1 MLNLFLFLSIGIA
14 KPQKRNDGSLEPTTS
29 AAAAGVRPKCGWK
42 PKYKTVSSFRYCRNP
57 DILHSMKWIYIG
69 IDMSAIKS
77 QRLAAAIKSE
87 AYKSNISIN
96 KDGKWSE
103 GNRWALSFLVGTG
116 VAAGLMM
123 NSLKYDPHNTSTMYV
138 TDQFGRKTGR
148 EMSEIYIGI
157 SLASLAII
165 TPTMFAITGNF

>member
-1 MLNLFLFLSIGIA
+1 MSSLLLFLSIAIA
-14 KPQKRNDGSLEPTTS
+14 KPIKRNDGSSAPTTS
-29 AAAAGVRPKCGWK
+29 AAAARPKCGWK
-42 PKYKTVSSFRYCRNP
+42 PEYKSMERNSFSSFRYCRNP
-57 DILHSMKWIYIG
+57 DRNHSMKWIYVGVEQKKINT
-69 IDMSAIKS
+69 
-77 QRLAAAIKSE
+77 LTH
-87 AYKSNISIN
+87 KSNIKIN
-96 KDGKWSE
+96 KNDKWSE
-103 GNRWALSFLVGTG
+103 GNRWAFSFLVGTG

-123 NSLKYDPHNTSTMYV
+123 NSLKYDPHDTSTMYV

>member
-1 MLNLFLFLSIGIA
+1 MLNLFMFLSIGIA

-29 AAAAGVRPKCGWK
+29 AAAARPKCGWK
-42 PKYKTVSSFRYCRNP
+42 PKYKTMSSFRYCRNP

-69 IDMSAIKS
+69 IDYIGIDKSAIKS
-77 QRLAAAIKSE
+77 E
-87 AYKSNISIN
+87 PYKSNISIN
-96 KDGKWSE
+96 KNGKWSE
-103 GNRWALSFLVGTG
+103 GNRWALSFLVGAG

-148 EMSEIYIGI
+148 EMSDIYIGM
-157 SLASLAII
+157 SLASLAVI
-165 TPTMFAITGNF
+165 TPLTFGLTGVF